1 MLKRTFGVLTA
12 FILAGLLTASCYAQ
26 DSTLPTPLDNFDTYT
41 GKLNSFT
48 LVDQAFLYNNVRI
61 VLTKDFK
68 SLWEENVNITKLYF
82 ANNILQKE
90 VNEFET
96 ANNKDN
102 LLAFMKLKFT
112 MPDYFFKKKITDE
125 KGIYKENYQFEGA
138 FARVNLVYTKEKGEE
153 HLKVIFNY
161 NWHPNPLFLTQG
173 EKI

>member
-90 VNEFET
+90 VNEFEN

-102 LLAFMKLKFT
+102 LLAFTKLKFT
-112 MPDYFFKKKITDE
+112 MPDYFSNKK
-125 KGIYKENYQFEGA
+125 
-138 FARVNLVYTKEKGEE
+138 
-153 HLKVIFNY
+153 
-161 NWHPNPLFLTQG
+161 
-173 EKI
+173 